1 MDVDNPLI
9 YEFHFRDER
18 GQNKIFVTK
27 RGALKIL
34 CWTDWRQNLPF
45 KKVWPHYFPSLCLMC
60 VLFYLPWIEEA
71 VCGGKPVSTGPAAWR
86 VVCTEWVAQ
95 DWEMADGRCLPKF
108 NFPPSLHLGK
118 SSHSGLLWGS
128 WSTGLFLHQ
137 DLHLC
142 WPLTTYG
149 AESSLLFMISVNAT
163 FLVNIVK
170 GSPWCAFSRPS
181 LLIAMTQF
189 IIIHVGLAPLCVSC

>member
-34 CWTDWRQNLPF
+34 CWTDWRQNLLF

-108 NFPPSLHLGK
+108 NFPLPYIWAS
-118 SSHSGLLWGS
+118 
-128 WSTGLFLHQ
+128 
-137 DLHLC
+137 
-142 WPLTTYG
+142 P
-149 AESSLLFMISVNAT
+149 AT
-163 FLVNIVK
+163 V
-170 GSPWCAFSRPS
+170 AFSEVPEAPGCFYTRIFIYAGPS
-181 LLIAMTQF
+181 LLMGQSPAYSLWSQLM
-189 IIIHVGLAPLCVSC
+189 PLFLLI